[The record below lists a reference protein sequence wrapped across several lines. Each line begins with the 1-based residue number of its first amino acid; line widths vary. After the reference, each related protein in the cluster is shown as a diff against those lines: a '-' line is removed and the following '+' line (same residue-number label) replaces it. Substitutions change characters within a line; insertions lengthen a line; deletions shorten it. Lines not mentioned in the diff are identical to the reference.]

1 MKLRRGGIM
10 EKNDRLELAN
20 LLFPN
25 IKDTRDYYEKM
36 YPERNLP
43 EGAMVTRYGP
53 SPTGSVHLG
62 NLFSAFCD
70 MVYARQTKGKFFLRI
85 EDTDQKRM
93 VDGGIENIIGVLND
107 FNILPDEGYSF
118 EGKYGPYIQSQRT
131 EIYQTYIKD
140 MIISGYAYPCF
151 MTEEEISAIREE
163 QEINKTKIG
172 IYGHYASDRD
182 LSLEEVKEKISSG
195 EEYVIRLKSPGDS
208 SKTIEI
214 EDCIK
219 GKLKF
224 PEHDVD
230 TVLLKK
236 DGTPTYHFA
245 HAIDDHLMHTTHVIR
260 GDEWVSSLPLH
271 AQLFEILGFKAVK
284 YAHIAPITI
293 KDQETGNI
301 RKISKRKDPWFGVKY
316 YDENGIPI
324 EALHLYLATITNT
337 NFEEWYLNNGDKD
350 ISQFEFSFEKQAI
363 GGTSFDEA
371 KLVNL
376 CKTYFSRKSGEEVYN
391 ETIAW
396 ALKHDTEY
404 AKLLENNK
412 NDMIKFFNIEKEG
425 PRPRKDI
432 AKYSDVKEEFS
443 YAIDSLFKKEN
454 YSKYD
459 GDKTYDVEL
468 ALDYVNNYLLL
479 DSTNEEWFN
488 KVKEFAVSKGY
499 AASTKEYKNN
509 PDNYKGHVGDICEA
523 LRVMVTGRRKS
534 PDLYSIMKILGKDK
548 IIERILLYKAHI
560 S

>member
-1 MKLRRGGIM
+1 MTNEERK
-10 EKNDRLELAN
+10 ELAE

-25 IKDTRDYYEKM
+25 IKHDREYYEKK
-36 YPERNLP
+36 YPERDLP

-62 NLFSAFCD
+62 NLLSAFAD
-70 MVYARQTKGKFFLRI
+70 MVYARQSGGSFFLRI

-93 VDGGIENIIGVLND
+93 IEGGIENITGVLHD
-107 FNILPDEGYSF
+107 FDILPNEGYSF
-118 EGKYGPYIQSQRT
+118 GGEYGPYIQSERT

-140 MIISGYAYPCF
+140 LVIQGYAYPCF
-151 MTEEEISAIREE
+151 MKEEEIEAIREE

-172 IYGHYASDRD
+172 IYGVYAVDRD
-182 LSLEEVKEKISSG
+182 LSLEEVKEKINSG

-208 SKTIEI
+208 NKEI
-214 EDCIK
+214 EVVDCIK
-219 GKLKF
+219 GKMKF
-224 PEHDVD
+224 PEHNVD

-271 AQLFEILGFKAVK
+271 VQLFSLLGFKPVK

-337 NFEEWYLNNGDKD
+337 NFEEWYLNNPEKN
-350 ISQFEFSFEKQAI
+350 ISDFTFSFDKQAI
-363 GGTSFDEA
+363 GGTSFDNA
-371 KLVNL
+371 KLENL
-376 CKTYFSRKSGEEVYN
+376 CKTYFSRKSGKEVYE
-391 ETIAW
+391 ETLTW
-396 ALKHDTEY
+396 ALKHDKEY
-404 AKLLENNK
+404 AELLLANK
-412 NDMIKFFNIEKEG
+412 EDMEKFFNIEKDG

-432 AKYSDVKEEFS
+432 SKYSEVKEEFS
-443 YAIDSLFKKEN
+443 YAIDSMFEEEHYKKNE
-454 YSKYD
+454 SEKEYD
-459 GDKTYDVEL
+459 IDLV
-468 ALDYVNNYLLL
+468 LDYINNYLDLNN
-479 DSTNEEWFN
+479 DNETWFN
-488 KVKEFAVSKGY
+488 GIKEFASKNGY
-499 AASTKEYKNN
+499 AASPKDYKNN

-523 LRVMVTGRRKS
+523 IRVMITGRLKS
-534 PDLYSIMKILGKDK
+534 PDLFSIMKILGKD
-548 IIERILLYKAHI
+548 RILHRIELYKNR
-560 S
+560 

>member
-1 MKLRRGGIM
+1 M
-10 EKNDRLELAN
+10 EKNERIELAE

-25 IKDTRDYYEKM
+25 IDKARDYYEKL
-36 YPERNLP
+36 YPERKLKEN
-43 EGAMVTRYGP
+43 AMVTRYGP

-62 NLFSAFCD
+62 NLLSAFAD
-70 MVYARQTKGKFFLRI
+70 MVYARQSGGSFFLRI

-93 VDGGIENIIGVLND
+93 IDGGIENITSVLHD
-107 FNILPDEGYSF
+107 FNILPTEGYSF
-118 EGKYGPYIQSQRT
+118 GGEYGPYIQSERT
-131 EIYQTYIKD
+131 NIYQTYVKD
-140 MIISGYAYPCF
+140 MIINGHAYPCF
-151 MTEEEISAIREE
+151 MTEEEIATIREE

-172 IYGHYASDRD
+172 IYGHYAADRD
-182 LSLEEVKEKISSG
+182 LSLEEVKEKIANG
-195 EEYVIRLKSPGDS
+195 EDYVIRLKSPGNPNN
-208 SKTIEI
+208 TIEV

-271 AQLFEILGFKAVK
+271 IQLFEILGFKPVK

-293 KDQETGNI
+293 KDKETGNI

-337 NFEEWYLNNGDKD
+337 NFEEWYLNNTDKD
-350 ISQFEFSFEKQAI
+350 ISEFAFSFEKQAI

-376 CKTYFSRKSGEEVYN
+376 CKTYFSRKSGKEVYE
-391 ETIAW
+391 ETLSW
-396 ALKHDTEY
+396 ARKHDNDY
-404 AKLLENNK
+404 ANLLEENK
-412 NDMIKFFNIEKEG
+412 ESMIAFFNIEKDST
-425 PRPRKDI
+425 RPRKDI

-443 YAIDSLFKKEN
+443 YAIDFLFKKEN
-454 YSKYD
+454 YQKLDS
-459 GDKTYDVEL
+459 DKTYDTEL
-468 ALDYVNNYLLL
+468 VTDYVENILNL
-479 DSTNEEWFN
+479 DVTNEEWFAAI
-488 KVKEFAVSKGY
+488 KEFASANGY
-499 AASTKEYKNN
+499 AANPKDYKKS
-509 PDNYKGHVGDICEA
+509 PADYKGHVGDVCEA
-523 LRVMVTGRRKS
+523 LRVIITGRTKS
-534 PDLYSIMKILGKDK
+534 PDLFSIMKIIGKDK
-548 IIERILLYKAHI
+548 IKERIGMFKNYQNNK
-560 S
+560 

>member
-1 MKLRRGGIM
+1 MT
-10 EKNDRLELAN
+10 EKERLELAE

-25 IKDTRDYYEKM
+25 ITKTREDYEKM
-36 YPERNLP
+36 YPERDLP

-62 NLFSAFCD
+62 NLLSAFAD
-70 MVYARQTKGKFFLRI
+70 MVYAKQTNGSFYLRI

-93 VDGGIENIIGVLND
+93 IDGGIENITSVLHD
-107 FNILPDEGYSF
+107 FDILPNEGYSF
-118 EGKYGPYIQSQRT
+118 DGNYGPYQQSKRT

-140 MIISGYAYPCF
+140 LIKQGLAYPCF
-151 MTEEEISAIREE
+151 MTEEEQNNIKEE
-163 QEINKTKIG
+163 QSINKVKIG
-172 IYGHYASDRD
+172 IYGMYAVDRD
-182 LSLEEVKEKISSG
+182 LSLEEVKEKLANG

-208 SKTIEI
+208 NRQIEI
-214 EDCIK
+214 LDCVK
-219 GKLKF
+219 GKMKF
-224 PEHDVD
+224 PEHDID

-271 AQLFEILGFKAVK
+271 IQLFEVLGFKPVK

-337 NFEEWYLNNGDKD
+337 NFEEWYLNNTDKD
-350 ISQFEFSFEKQAI
+350 ISEFEFSFDKQAI

-391 ETIAW
+391 ETYCW
-396 ALKHDTEY
+396 ALKHDEEY
-404 AKLLENNK
+404 AKLLEENK
-412 NDMIKFFNIEKEG
+412 DFMIQFFNIEKDG

-443 YAIDSLFKKEN
+443 YAIDSIFKKEN

-468 ALDYVNNYLLL
+468 IKEYVEQIDL
-479 DSTNEEWFN
+479 SVTNEEWFN
-488 KVKEFAVSKGY
+488 KTKEFAIEHGY
-499 AASTKEYKNN
+499 AGSPKEYKKA
-509 PDNYKGHVGDICEA
+509 PEEYKGHVGDICEA
-523 LRVMVTGRRKS
+523 LRVMITGRTKS
-534 PDLYSIMKILGKDK
+534 PDLFSIMKILGKD
-548 IIERILLYKAHI
+548 RINNRLEQYKEY
-560 S
+560 SNQ

>member
-1 MKLRRGGIM
+1 M
-10 EKNDRLELAN
+10 ELNERIELAE

-25 IKDTRDYYEKM
+25 IEKTRDYYERL

-43 EGAMVTRYGP
+43 DGAMVTRYGP

-62 NLFSAFCD
+62 NLLSAFAD
-70 MVYARQTKGKFFLRI
+70 MVYAHQTGGSFFLRI

-93 VDGGIENIIGVLND
+93 IDGGIENITGVLHD
-107 FNILPDEGYSF
+107 FDILPNEGYSF
-118 EGKYGPYIQSQRT
+118 GGDFGPYIQSERV
-131 EIYQTYIKD
+131 EIYQTYVKD
-140 MIISGYAYPCF
+140 MIINGYAYPCF
-151 MTEEEISAIREE
+151 MTEEEIAAIREE

-172 IYGHYASDRD
+172 IYGHYAVDRD
-182 LSLEEVKEKISSG
+182 LSLEEIKEKLNKN
-195 EEYVIRLKSPGDS
+195 EDYVIRLKSPGNPANN
-208 SKTIEI
+208 IEV

-271 AQLFEILGFKAVK
+271 VQLFEILGFKPVR

-301 RKISKRKDPWFGVKY
+301 RKISKRKDPWFSVKY

-337 NFEEWYLNNGDKD
+337 NFEEWYINNSDKS
-350 ISQFEFSFEKQAI
+350 ISEFEFSFDKQAI

-376 CKTYFSRKSGEEVYN
+376 CKTYFSRKTGEEVYN
-391 ETIAW
+391 ETYSW
-396 ALKHDTEY
+396 ALKHDSEY
-404 AKLLENNK
+404 AQILDVNK
-412 NDMIKFFNIEKEG
+412 DDMIKFLGIEKDG
-425 PRPRKDI
+425 ARPRKDI
-432 AKYSDVKEEFS
+432 SKYSDVKEEFS
-443 YAIDSLFKKEN
+443 YAIDSIFKNEN
-454 YSKYD
+454 YAKLDNDKKYD
-459 GDKTYDVEL
+459 VSLIT
-468 ALDYVNNYLLL
+468 DYVENYLDLEV
-479 DSTNEEWFN
+479 TNEEWFA
-488 KVKEFAVSKGY
+488 KVKEFAEAKGY
-499 AASTKEYKNN
+499 ASSPKDYKKS
-509 PDNYKGHVGDICEA
+509 PEAYKGHVGDICEA
-523 LRVMVTGRRKS
+523 VRVMITGRTKS
-534 PDLYSIMKILGKDK
+534 PDLFSIMKVLGKNKIKDRIEFFDK
-548 IIERILLYKAHI
+548 YQN
-560 S
+560 